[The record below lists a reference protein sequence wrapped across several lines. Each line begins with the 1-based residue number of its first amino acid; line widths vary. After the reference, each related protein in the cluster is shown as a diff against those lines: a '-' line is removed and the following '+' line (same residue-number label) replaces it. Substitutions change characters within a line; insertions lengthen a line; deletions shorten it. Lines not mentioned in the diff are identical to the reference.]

1 MENIYDVIIIGGGPA
16 GLTAAI
22 YSARR
27 ALKTLVLSTD
37 IGGQISKSTAVENY
51 PGIDL
56 ISGMDLSMAF
66 FNQAKKFGAEIHF
79 EEVKSIKN
87 EKEVFEVKTLSK
99 THFCKSIILAFGK
112 KPRELAVNGE
122 EELKGKGVTYCAT
135 CDAPFFKD
143 KTVAVVG
150 GGNSAIDAAILS
162 ANYASKVYLLHR
174 GPEFRAEQILID
186 KIMKIP
192 KIEILMETEIKS
204 INGKEKVESI
214 SLSNNKVIE
223 VDGVI
228 VEVGFTVDRSLIA
241 DLVKIDDKNQV
252 VTDSLQRTSVPGI
265 FAAGDLTE
273 TPYKQVVISAGE
285 AAKAA
290 LACFDYI
297 QKSEGK
303 KGIIADWH

>member
-1 MENIYDVIIIGGGPA
+1 MNEIYDVIIIGGGPA

-37 IGGQISKSTAVENY
+37 IGGQISKTTEVENY

-56 ISGMDLSMAF
+56 ISGMNLAMAF
-66 FNQAKKFGAEIHF
+66 FNQAKKFGAKVHF
-79 EEVKSIKN
+79 EEVKSVRKD
-87 EKEVFEVKTLSK
+87 KGAFEVKTVLK
-99 THFCKSIILAFGK
+99 TYSAKSVILAFGK
-112 KPRELAVNGE
+112 KPRELGVPGE
-122 EELKGKGVTYCAT
+122 EEFKGKGVTYCAT

-143 KTVAVVG
+143 KNVAVVG
-150 GGNSAIDAAILS
+150 GGNSAIDAAILAAS
-162 ANYASKVYLLHR
+162 YAKKLYLLHR
-174 GPEFRAEQILID
+174 GAEFRAEQILVD
-186 KIMKIP
+186 KISKIP
-192 KIEILMETEIKS
+192 AIEVMMETEISS
-204 INGKEKVESI
+204 INGDKKVETVI
-214 SLSNNKVIE
+214 LSNNKTLK

-228 VEVGFTVDRSLIA
+228 VEVGFSVDRTLI
-241 DLVKIDDKNQV
+241 DGLVKIDDKNQV
-252 VTDSLQRTSVPGI
+252 VIDSLQRTSVPGI

-273 TPYKQVVISAGE
+273 TPYKQVVVSAGE

-297 QKSEGK
+297 QKLEGK